1 MSALPDKDRA
11 NGDLSIQ
18 NKIRH
23 YFHIIPLTVPSVDLD
38 QTKFDDSSFSQ
49 ALHSLLEVFE
59 DLVDEGV
66 RRRYDNRKPHF
77 VESEQIHDFE
87 ECAKEYPWIVN
98 NGARGK
104 VIGVVPATL
113 RITIDL

>member
-1 MSALPDKDRA
+1 MEITVNGRVLLKFFVTLYPVFKQALPDKNRA

-18 NKIRH
+18 NNITKIRH

-59 DLVDEGV
+59 DLVDGV

-77 VESEQIHDFE
+77 VESE
-87 ECAKEYPWIVN
+87 V
-98 NGARGK
+98 
-104 VIGVVPATL
+104 
-113 RITIDL
+113 